1 LPPLNTIPV
10 YVIDTDYGF
19 IDAQSVPSAVCTAR
33 VILPNGDDAPGLQNP
48 KIADANNNLRW
59 DYPTPPTDVGT
70 GIAIINCTRNG
81 LSGNTWAWVDVGS

>member
-1 LPPLNTIPV
+1 MNSLLV

-19 IDAQSVPSAVCTAR
+19 INAQSSPGATCTAR
-33 VILPNGDDAPGLQNP
+33 VILPNGDDAPGVPNP

-70 GIAIINCTRNG
+70 GIAIVSCTLNG
-81 LSGNTWAWVDVGS
+81 LSGNTWAYVDVGS